1 MREAIIEDTNT
12 AAPKLPLGIKATVT
26 TQPMIRACR
35 MQAEATLERPAD
47 KRLQKKLERL
57 ANTGGSTDQSQYKG
71 TDLIDF
77 GGDDTDNA
85 AFKKHERRWQRD
97 FSSLLGT
104 KAALN
109 GRGKL

>member
-1 MREAIIEDTNT
+1 
-12 AAPKLPLGIKATVT
+12 
-26 TQPMIRACR
+26 

-47 KRLQKKLERL
+47 KRLQKK
-57 ANTGGSTDQSQYKG
+57 TGKIGKHGGSTDQCQYKR
-71 TDLIDF
+71 TYLIDF
-77 GGDDTDNA
+77 GGDDADNA